1 MKSIK
6 LFFAMIM
13 IFCFVT
19 NLVYASDFK
28 AQQPFLITAAGQG
41 PDVTMIKVL
50 AQKKNLKFTFDK
62 LAKPENLKDHPTLV
76 IVTGAST
83 KGLGAA
89 NIDKDQ
95 ELARVQEI
103 VKAAKAAKMKI
114 ITMHV
119 GGISR
124 RGKLSDD
131 FNTITAENADCLI
144 VTKNGNEDNFFTK
157 IAKEKKIQLILIDKI
172 LEAGDVMK
180 NIFTEQ
186 K

>member
-1 MKSIK
+1 
-6 LFFAMIM
+6 MIM
-13 IFCFVT
+13 LFIFAT
-19 NLVYASDFK
+19 NLTYASDFK

-41 PDVTMIKVL
+41 PDVTMVKVL
-50 AQKKNLKFTFDK
+50 AQKNNLKFTFDK
-62 LAKPENLKDHPTLV
+62 LAKPENLKDQSTLV

-95 ELARVQEI
+95 ELARVQAI
-103 VKAAKAAKMKI
+103 IKAAKEAKMKI

-157 IAKEKKIQLILIDKI
+157 IAEEKKIELILIDKI
-172 LEAGDVMK
+172 LDAGEVMK
-180 NIFTEQ
+180 NIFSEQ